1 MFKDLKLDSV
11 GTYEVGYLIAPRI
24 NAMGRL
30 DSATDSLR
38 FLCTKDSKKQKDL
51 NKLLNDTNSKR
62 QKLLM
67 KF

>member
-30 DSATDSLR
+30 DSATDFFKIFMYQR
-38 FLCTKDSKKQKDL
+38 FQKAKDL